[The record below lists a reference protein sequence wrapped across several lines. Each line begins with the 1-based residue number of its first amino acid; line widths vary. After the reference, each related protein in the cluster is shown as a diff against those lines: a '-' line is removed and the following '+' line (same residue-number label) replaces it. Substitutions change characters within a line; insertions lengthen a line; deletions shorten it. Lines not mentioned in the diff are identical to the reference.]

1 MRNLILTALA
11 VVAIAACGP
20 SSKELSGAK
29 TARYHGDKIAIFN
42 GAKDAVAAKYKI
54 EKSDESVLGMN
65 TTNRWYTPEGLAA
78 NERDMRDVPDKSLG
92 IMFIVKVLPD
102 GDNWVVSIEPRIQR
116 YFAGR
121 PNPDILKL
129 DDPSIPGW
137 ATEKVDTLAF
147 EINNALKQ
155 YEVKSPGGQMAPP
168 PTGSAAAPAPAPA
181 PAPEPAPAGAGY

>member
-20 SSKELSGAK
+20 SNKELSGAK

-42 GAKDAVAAKYKI
+42 GAKEVVAAKYTI
-54 EKSDESVLGMN
+54 EKSDETVLGMN

-78 NERDMRDVPDKSLG
+78 SERDMRDVPDKSLG
-92 IMFIVKVLPD
+92 ILFIVKVLPD

-121 PNPDILKL
+121 PNTDVLKL

-137 ATEKVDTLAF
+137 ATEKVDVLAF
-147 EINNALKQ
+147 DINAALKQ
-155 YEVKSPGGQMAPP
+155 YEVKSPGGQLAPP
-168 PTGSAAAPAPAPA
+168 PTAPATAPAPA